1 VRPSRRRAMD
11 DRVRASRC
19 HAGTRDQRVP
29 GGRPAAAPSLRLDD
43 DDAGRLQHRHPHGG
57 HLSAGARQDPD
68 DDPPAWLPNRRA
80 PGRVCRR
87 LAQHPGRAR
96 AGRLREGGGVA
107 VVASAPVSDRIRRSR
122 TTRRDPGIARMTATR
137 QGDERGSPLSPVP
150 ATERAEAQTWILP
163 RPTHSGPTR
172 DHGRRALRAGVV
184 GGTTGR
190 DRPVAQRKDRVE
202 PPSGR
207 GRALPCSS
215 GRPP

>member
-1 VRPSRRRAMD
+1 MRPSRWRAMD
-11 DRVRASRC
+11 DRVRASRR

-43 DDAGRLQHRHPHGG
+43 DDAGRLHHRHPHGS

-96 AGRLREGGGVA
+96 AGRLHQGGGVA

-122 TTRRDPGIARMTATR
+122 TTRRDPGIAPMTATR
-137 QGDERGSPLSPVP
+137 QGDERGSPLSPVL
-150 ATERAEAQTWILP
+150 TERAEAQTWILP

-172 DHGRRALRAGVV
+172 DHGRRDFASRCGGSAPPPGSTVV
-184 GGTTGR
+184 
-190 DRPVAQRKDRVE
+190 QRKDRVE

-215 GRPP
+215 GHPP